1 MKTML
6 RAAAMVII
14 LALVAGCSEKG
25 FNTNL
30 TIEPKPVPGVDW
42 SKYKNWSFGRQGE
55 YVLTGIQNLDDPAFR
70 KSVGENTVKLMNDLG
85 YEHVNENPDMLLMFH
100 VVVEQRYDEVKM
112 NPAYQDFDMQWAQ
125 ASSED
130 TWQEGSLF
138 LFCVDAKTGSQI
150 WSSSAKAELD
160 KHSTFDTQKSRFNEV
175 VTKMLAD
182 FPKRTS

>member
-1 MKTML
+1 MKTFV
-6 RAAAMVII
+6 RVAAMLIVI
-14 LALVAGCSEKG
+14 ALVAGCSQKG

-55 YVLTGIQNLDDPAFR
+55 YVQTGIQNLDDPAFR
-70 KSVGENTVKLMNDLG
+70 KSVGENTIALMKNLG
-85 YEHVNENPDMLLMFH
+85 YEHVDSNPDMLLMFH

-112 NPAYQDFDMQWAQ
+112 NPAYQDFDMNWAQ

-138 LFCVDAKTGSQI
+138 LFCVDAKTGSQ
-150 WSSSAKAELD
+150 
-160 KHSTFDTQKSRFNEV
+160 
-175 VTKMLAD
+175 
-182 FPKRTS
+182 

>member
-1 MKTML
+1 MKTFV
-6 RAAAMVII
+6 RVAAMLIVI
-14 LALVAGCSEKG
+14 ALVAGCSQKG

-55 YVLTGIQNLDDPAFR
+55 YVQTGIQNLDDPAFR
-70 KSVGENTVKLMNDLG
+70 KSVGENTIQQMKNLG
-85 YEHVNENPDMLLMFH
+85 YDHVDSNPDMLLMFH

-112 NPAYQDFDMQWAQ
+112 NPAYQDFDMNWAQ

-160 KHSTFDTQKSRFNEV
+160 KHSTYETQKNRFNEV

-182 FPKRTS
+182 FPKHTN